1 MYKIK
6 ETESVLEIRSKMSMG
21 FLWTGLF
28 FALLIVSFYMSFEYI
43 SVKCERPIEQITST
57 ELQQEKQKNKKN
69 KSKKSNKNSAIEAK
83 TNEIFC
89 YVTYFSLREGFK
101 LDSIA
106 LSQII
111 RMDQG
116 YSSSLGT
123 ESTSAFHYNPTIITV
138 LQKSYPLRR
147 ISNIAFTPEVISPNF
162 NKFIINTSSHVSVWD
177 WYMGYWGI
185 AAGISF
191 LGLLFLSVSG
201 RYQVACFDKEKHTF
215 SIKNYGLLGFVG
227 AEGDWKDVKKIIYQ
241 DKETIH
247 KKGIFFLVKTKSTS
261 DSKKHETKK
270 IYFTHHID
278 KISKEVAQ
286 QIADLIRPIA
296 KPNSN
301 KNAEKNEIV
310 V

>member
-6 ETESVLEIRSKMSMG
+6 ETESALEVRSKMSMG
-21 FLWTGLF
+21 FLWTALF
-28 FALLIVSFYMSFEYI
+28 LASLIISCYMSFEYI
-43 SVKCERPIEQITST
+43 AVKCTRPIEQITSSA
-57 ELQQEKQKNKKN
+57 LQKENSKTQKNKKSSKN
-69 KSKKSNKNSAIEAK
+69 KDNENK
-83 TNEIFC
+83 TNTTFC
-89 YVTYFSLREGFK
+89 YITYFSFQEGVRK
-101 LDSIA
+101 DSIA
-106 LSQII
+106 LSQIL
-111 RMDQG
+111 RMDKG
-116 YSSSLGT
+116 YSSSLSS
-123 ESTSAFHYNPTIITV
+123 ESTSTFHYNPTLVTT
-138 LQKSYPLRR
+138 LQKPYPLRR
-147 ISNIAFTPEVISPNF
+147 ISDIAFTPEIISERV
-162 NKFIINTSSHVSVWD
+162 NKFILNTSPYISAWD

-185 AAGISF
+185 SAGISF
-191 LGLLFLSVSG
+191 LALLFLSVSG

-261 DSKKHETKK
+261 DSKKHKTKK